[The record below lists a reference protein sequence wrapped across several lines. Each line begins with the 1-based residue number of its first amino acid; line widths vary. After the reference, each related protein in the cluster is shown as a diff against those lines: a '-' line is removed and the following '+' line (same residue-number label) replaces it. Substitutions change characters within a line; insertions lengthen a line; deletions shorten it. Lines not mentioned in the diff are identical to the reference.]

1 MNIRSTTPVLKRFV
15 TQSMIVACAVGV
27 AVSANIA
34 TVHADKFD
42 DEINAL
48 QGQINNYQGEAVK
61 LGKQAN
67 DLQATIGKLQ
77 AQQDSIQAQINLSQV
92 KYDQLV
98 KQIKDT
104 ETKIARNQDVL
115 SETIGDLYVNNSV
128 SPVEMLASS
137 KNIGDY
143 LDQQE
148 FRSSVRDRV
157 ENAIKEI
164 KSLKKSLEKKKSEVE
179 IVLADQNKQKE
190 ALVAK
195 KSEQSKLLADTQ
207 GSQAGYNALIGQ
219 QNQKIG
225 ALRAQQAAAMAAAGG
240 SEGIVYGSSS
250 YPWMNSSMQYDD
262 GCNYYSGGSAAD
274 PWGYCKRQCVSYVAW
289 KLNTDGRGN
298 RNYSGL
304 GNANNWGSGG
314 RGVSWSELSPGDVI
328 IWYVGGYGHVM
339 YVESVS
345 GGEVGISQMN
355 VPYDSGSF
363 STKTYSLSKLSS
375 GPYEARR
382 FH

>member
-1 MNIRSTTPVLKRFV
+1 MNIRSTTPVLKRFA
-15 TQSMIVACAVGV
+15 TKLMIVACALGV
-27 AVSANIA
+27 AISVNIA
-34 TVHADKFD
+34 TVRADSFD

-48 QGQINNYQGEAVK
+48 QNKINSYQSEVVK
-61 LGKQAN
+61 LGKKAN
-67 DLQATIGKLQ
+67 DLQATIARLQ
-77 AQQDSIQAQINLSQV
+77 AQQDAIQAQINLSQI

-98 KQIKDT
+98 QQIKDT
-104 ETKIARNQDVL
+104 EAKIARNQDVL

-148 FRSSVRDRV
+148 FRSSIRDRV
-157 ENAIKEI
+157 EGAIKEI
-164 KSLKKSLEKKKSEVE
+164 KSLKKSLEEKKVEVE
-179 IVLADQNKQKE
+179 IVLADQKKQKD
-190 ALVAK
+190 ALSAK
-195 KSEQSKLLADTQ
+195 KAEQSKLLADTQ

-240 SEGIVYGSSS
+240 GEGIVYGSSS
-250 YPWMNSSMQYDD
+250 YPWMHKSMNYDD
-262 GCNYYSGGSAAD
+262 SCNGGSAAD
-274 PWGYCKRQCVSYVAW
+274 PWGYCYRQCVSYVAW

-298 RNYSGL
+298 RGYSGL
-304 GNANNWGSGG
+304 GNASNWGSGG
-314 RGVSWSELSPGDVI
+314 RGVSWSELSAGDVI
-328 IWYVGGYGHVM
+328 VWYVGYYGHVM
-339 YVESVS
+339 YVDSVS
-345 GGEVGISQMN
+345 GGTVQISQMN
-355 VPYDSGSF
+355 VPYDSGAF
-363 STKTYSLSKLSS
+363 STKTYSINELSS